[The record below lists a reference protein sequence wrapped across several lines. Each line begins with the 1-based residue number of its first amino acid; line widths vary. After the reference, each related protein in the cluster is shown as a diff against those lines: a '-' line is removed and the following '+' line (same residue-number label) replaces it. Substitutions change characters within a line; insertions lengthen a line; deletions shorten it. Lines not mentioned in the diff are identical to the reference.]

1 MKKRR
6 FVFLSIVLV
15 TIMMFP
21 VVLTAEEENTEDKE
35 DQSNDNIPSH
45 VLDISKENTYPNT
58 KKDQTYLEPNDLANE
73 LIESS
78 KVKIENPEF
87 IKMLNE
93 SSLKPSKLAFGYR
106 GEIYLGHWPL
116 NYKSDE
122 SSMNWEYQEINV
134 NVLNNLGGKEKKT
147 LNYVQEKEK
156 RVKGG
161 LTSKTER
168 AEDVKK
174 MIQMKAQSSTDLPLA
189 FETVIGAGTKKD
201 QTYGV
206 SPKNVGYLHAYAPAL
221 NEKGVVTYGEVYLI
235 LKGSKKKLEVRN
247 VTKQGIGAWIPIQD
261 HASFSFQLK
270 SN

>member
-1 MKKRR
+1 MKKS
-6 FVFLSIVLV
+6 FFMFLTIVFIA
-15 TIMMFP
+15 TIMFP
-21 VVLTAEEENTEDKE
+21 GVLLAKDEKTEDKE
-35 DQSNDNIPSH
+35 DSTNNSIPNH
-45 VLDISKENTYPNT
+45 VLNISKENTYPNT
-58 KKDQTYLEPNDLANE
+58 KKDQTYLEPNDLAKE
-73 LIESS
+73 LIDSS
-78 KVKIENPEF
+78 EVKVENPEF

-93 SSLKPSKLAFGYR
+93 SSLNPSKLAFGYR

-134 NVLNNLGGKEKKT
+134 NVLNNLGGDEKKS

-156 RVKGG
+156 RIKGG

-168 AEDVKK
+168 ANDVKK
-174 MIQMKAQSSTDLPLA
+174 MIQMKAQSSTDLPLS
-189 FETVIGAGTKKD
+189 FETVVGTGTKKD

-206 SPKNVGYLHAYAPAL
+206 PSKKVGYLHAFAPAL

-235 LKGSKKKLEVRN
+235 LKGSKKRLEIRN

-261 HASFSFQLK
+261 HVSFSFQLK